1 MKTTDGC
8 EMIIEY
14 EVYKHSRLILNCV
27 QDLGEF
33 KNVPIPNLDSK
44 ILKLIISYVKVM
56 MNPGREDWSDAFFE
70 ENLKDLPELLKAVL
84 YLEFDEVS
92 SNLSMFIARKIRM
105 CDNIDEIKSTLICK

>member
-1 MKTTDGC
+1 
-8 EMIIEY
+8 
-14 EVYKHSRLILNCV
+14 
-27 QDLGEF
+27 
-33 KNVPIPNLDSK
+33 
-44 ILKLIISYVKVM
+44 M